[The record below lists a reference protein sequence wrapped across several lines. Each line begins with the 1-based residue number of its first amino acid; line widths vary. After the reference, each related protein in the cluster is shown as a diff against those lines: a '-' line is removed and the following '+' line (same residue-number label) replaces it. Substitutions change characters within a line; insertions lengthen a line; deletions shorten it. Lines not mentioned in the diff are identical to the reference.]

1 MLKKIFLC
9 FFVSICIML
18 VFIGCTNS
26 ENVIGIEM
34 NDIITT
40 MEKSDSED
48 VILKTKDKEITKE
61 TLVCCCKF
69 FEHSHIYDNP
79 NSDEILEEV
88 VESFALAEEAKQRGI
103 QIPEEET
110 DEINGYTDE
119 YIQNAY
125 GDDFNDYSLETYK
138 EMCKISRL
146 ASEMAFQ
153 IQDEIFSGKISI
165 DDKNT
170 KELCKKL
177 TSYSEEVSSKS
188 SNFSDEEKIEGMN
201 EFFTMYDEV
210 EKAYI
215 NYLISTHLSSAK

>member
-9 FFVSICIML
+9 FSVSICIML
-18 VFIGCTNS
+18 VFIGCTSS

-48 VILKTKDKEITKE
+48 VIFKTKDEEITKE

-79 NSDEILEEV
+79 NGDEILEEA
-88 VESFALAEEAKQRGI
+88 VEAFALAEEAKQRGI
-103 QIPEEET
+103 QIPDEEI
-110 DEINGYTDE
+110 DKINGYTDE
-119 YIQNAY
+119 YVQNAY

-138 EMCKISRL
+138 EICKISRL
-146 ASEMAFQ
+146 KSEMAFQ

-170 KELCKKL
+170 KELCNML
-177 TSYSEEVSSKS
+177 TSYSEDVSSKS

-201 EFFTMYDEV
+201 EFFTMYDKV
-210 EKAYI
+210 EKAYYD
-215 NYLISTHLSSAK
+215 YLIATHLSSTK